1 MLFDFIKDLDKFR
14 GDFVL
19 LKDVFYYSEEFFYY
33 FNKNLKEIR
42 MLGDNLNLLIQKKF
56 WMEDLIVWF
65 EFLEVRME
73 GWYKFYIVKI
83 YISMEMNI
91 VF

>member
-33 FNKNLKEIR
+33 FNKNLKDIR

-56 WMEDLIVWF
+56 
-65 EFLEVRME
+65 
-73 GWYKFYIVKI
+73 
-83 YISMEMNI
+83 
-91 VF
+91 

>member
-1 MLFDFIKDLDKFR
+1 MKEFLINYEDKLNLEMLFDFIKDLDKFR

-56 WMEDLIVWF
+56 
-65 EFLEVRME
+65 
-73 GWYKFYIVKI
+73 
-83 YISMEMNI
+83 
-91 VF
+91 